1 MDYKSKGNYQ
11 TKTQQ
16 HAKATKSHNIVSISH
31 AEQKNPQKGRQPS
44 AINYVGGGVGV
55 LFISLGLL
63 APPGISFFQDYN
75 ILSSS
80 SFKNYRTV
88 VET

>member
-44 AINYVGGGVGV
+44 AINYVGGGG
-55 LFISLGLL
+55 
-63 APPGISFFQDYN
+63 
-75 ILSSS
+75 
-80 SFKNYRTV
+80 
-88 VET
+88 

>member
-1 MDYKSKGNYQ
+1 M
-11 TKTQQ
+11 
-16 HAKATKSHNIVSISH
+16 SISD
-31 AEQKNPQKGRQPS
+31 AEQKNQQKGRQPS
-44 AINYVGGGVGV
+44 AINYVGVGF
-55 LFISLGLL
+55 LLTSLGLL

-80 SFKNYRTV
+80 SFKNYRRV

>member
-31 AEQKNPQKGRQPS
+31 AEQKNQQKGRQPS
-44 AINYVGGGVGV
+44 VQSIMWGVGL